1 VEQTESKLVLVVD
14 DDEVERFLL
23 RRALEDEGYAVDEAE
38 TADDALLYCRLAY
51 PDVMVVDNFL
61 PGKTGVELCEALRE
75 DPATIRL
82 PIVLLTGSKDPG
94 VRELATRAGASIYL
108 QKTPDPGPVISA
120 IAGLLAPMPNP
131 RTTRH

>member
-1 VEQTESKLVLVVD
+1 MEQTESKLVLVVD

-23 RRALEDEGYAVDEAE
+23 RRALEDQGYAVEEAE
-38 TADDALLYCRLAY
+38 TADDALLYCRVAY
-51 PDVMVVDNFL
+51 PDAMVVDNFL
-61 PGKTGVELCEALRE
+61 PGKTGVELCEALRD

-120 IAGLLAPMPNP
+120 IAGLLSPTPSP
-131 RTTRH
+131 PTVRH